1 MNSQLSTPNPVKGR
15 GSNGA
20 LLPQSSVD
28 LHIDELVLHGFAPT
42 ERHAI
47 GDTVESELRE
57 LLVKQQSLPLSLAN
71 REIDRIDAG
80 EFEIASGAAAPTSGR
95 RVAEAINRALVQLTR
110 LPQRR
115 T

>member
-1 MNSQLSTPNPVKGR
+1 MKPANSTLNVERPT
-15 GSNGA
+15 SNA
-20 LLPQSSVD
+20 QPLVE

-57 LLVKQQSLPLSLAN
+57 LLVKQQSLPWSLAN
-71 REIDRIDAG
+71 REIDRIDVG
-80 EFEIASGAAAPTSGR
+80 EFEIASGAPAQTSGG
-95 RVAEAINRALVQLTR
+95 RVAEAINRALLGLRR

>member
-1 MNSQLSTPNPVKGR
+1 MKPANSTLNIERPT
-15 GSNGA
+15 SNGQP
-20 LLPQSSVD
+20 LVE

-57 LLVKQQSLPLSLAN
+57 LLAKQQSLPWSLAN
-71 REIDRIDAG
+71 CEIDRIDAG
-80 EFEIASGAAAPTSGR
+80 EFEIASGAPAQTSGG
-95 RVAEAINRALVQLTR
+95 RVAEAINRALVGLRR

-115 T
+115 S

>member
-1 MNSQLSTPNPVKGR
+1 MNSQLSPVRRKLGKGGTFNPQ
-15 GSNGA
+15 
-20 LLPQSSVD
+20 PSVE

-95 RVAEAINRALVQLTR
+95 RVAEAINRALVGLAR

>member
-1 MNSQLSTPNPVKGR
+1 MNSQLSPVRRKLGEGGTFNPQ
-15 GSNGA
+15 
-20 LLPQSSVD
+20 PSVE

-80 EFEIASGAAAPTSGR
+80 EFEIASGGAAPTSGR

>member
-1 MNSQLSTPNPVKGR
+1 MNSQLSPVRRKLSEAGTLNSR
-15 GSNGA
+15 PS
-20 LLPQSSVD
+20 LE
-28 LHIDELVLHGFAPT
+28 LHIDELVLHGFTPT

-57 LLVKQQSLPLSLAN
+57 LLVKQQSLPWSLVN
-71 REIDRIDAG
+71 HEIDRVDAG
-80 EFEIASGAAAPTSGR
+80 EFEIASGAPAPTSGR
-95 RVAEAINRALVQLTR
+95 RVAEAINRALMGLTR

>member
-1 MNSQLSTPNPVKGR
+1 MNSQLSPVRRKLGEGGTFNPQ
-15 GSNGA
+15 
-20 LLPQSSVD
+20 PSVE

-71 REIDRIDAG
+71 REIDLIDAG
-80 EFEIASGAAAPTSGR
+80 EFEIAAGAAAPTSGR

>member
-1 MNSQLSTPNPVKGR
+1 MNSQLSPVRRKLGE
-15 GSNGA
+15 GGTFN
-20 LLPQSSVD
+20 PQSSVE

-57 LLVKQQSLPLSLAN
+57 LLVKQQSLSLSLAN

-95 RVAEAINRALVQLTR
+95 RVAEAINRALVGLAR

>member
-1 MNSQLSTPNPVKGR
+1 MNSQLSPVRRKLGER
-15 GSNGA
+15 GTFNSQ
-20 LLPQSSVD
+20 PSVE

-71 REIDRIDAG
+71 REIDRIDAS

-95 RVAEAINRALVQLTR
+95 RVAEAINRALVQLAR

>member
-1 MNSQLSTPNPVKGR
+1 MNSQRKLGEGGTFNPQ
-15 GSNGA
+15 
-20 LLPQSSVD
+20 PSVE

-57 LLVKQQSLPLSLAN
+57 LLVKQQSLPWSLAN
-71 REIDRIDAG
+71 RERDRVDAG
-80 EFEIASGAAAPTSGR
+80 EFEIASSAAAPTSGR
-95 RVAEAINRALVQLTR
+95 RVAEAINRALVGLTR